1 VHGMPPQSV
10 GLIMGPMFLLT
21 SVPGTALAAWLG
33 ARCRPGEA
41 LQHLLKVMI
50 GLIAILLPLVI
61 ALSLAPTG
69 IALTL
74 VALTLL
80 TYAACHGAILVP
92 IQLITP
98 NRMRGRIAAVTGMIY
113 VLPAG
118 LGPVAIGYLTDHVF
132 TDPMALGKAMAIVMG
147 TSSAIALLAGVFA
160 WSVARRIER
169 AKATASTALV
179 VTRYDRSLQ
188 SL

>member
-1 VHGMPPQSV
+1 MAPQSV
-10 GLIMGPMFLLT
+10 GLIMGPMFLVT

-41 LQHLLKVMI
+41 LQHLMKVMI

-61 ALSLAPTG
+61 SVSLAPTS
-69 IALTL
+69 IALPL

-80 TYAACHGAILVP
+80 TYAACHCALLVP

-98 NRMRGRIAAVTGMIY
+98 NRMRGRIAAVTTLIY
-113 VLPAG
+113 VIPAG

-132 TDPMALGKAMAIVMG
+132 KDPMALGKAMAIVMG
-147 TSSAIALLAGVFA
+147 TSSACALLAGVFA

-169 AKATASTALV
+169 AKATASTTPV
-179 VTRYDRSLQ
+179 VTRFEGSLQ
-188 SL
+188 SV